1 MNISECLMFL
11 LMIAV
16 CLINS
21 FAILKVA
28 NIQDE
33 AENEIGETL
42 NWCSELQ
49 HKIDRIDHIVQE
61 LERK

>member
-1 MNISECLMFL
+1 MSLSECLMFL

-28 NIQDE
+28 NSLEE
-33 AENEIGETL
+33 AEKEIGETL

-49 HKIDRIDHIVQE
+49 HTVDRLDHIIQE

>member
-33 AENEIGETL
+33 AEKEIGEL
-42 NWCSELQ
+42 FDWCSELQ
-49 HKIDRIDHIVQE
+49 HKVDRLDHIIQE